1 MRLARPVRSTDGR
14 YVVAGWRADTF
25 VAGTP
30 EPRHDEV
37 VSAAVRLH
45 EATAKLERPRFLTQP
60 PVAPW
65 ADVDVF
71 IAADRAAW
79 EERPLHSLPPGARVS
94 PGSADGQRSI
104 ELINQ
109 LAALRKP
116 TKSPSQL
123 VHGDLYGTVLFAG
136 TAAPGITDI
145 TPYWRPASWAAGVVV
160 VDALSWGEADDGLIE
175 RWSPLPEW
183 PQMLLRALMFRL
195 AVHALH
201 PRSTAAAFPGP
212 GPHGRAGA
220 AGALVERPALRT
232 RGEPRASG
240 TRPSSASTPSAR
252 SSSSCRVV
260 RCGAGRP
267 DALITRCHGRSD
279 ESVRMI
285 QPTMRGTGKPCRVGD
300 VAVGRHPARRDRRDQ
315 CAHRLDLLVGDRRH
329 LRPAPAACGSPPRC
343 RPARAWGTMWSQ
355 SNSTSVKSGPLA
367 QPGDAVHR

>member
-1 MRLARPVRSTDGR
+1 MPLGSSWEGGWRCGEVVLSMVADHARAAWSAKVRETLFVDGVRLARPVRSTDGR
-14 YVVAGWRADTF
+14 YVVAGWRADTY

-79 EERPLHSLPPGARVS
+79 EERPLHSLPPGARVA
-94 PGSADGQRSI
+94 PGTADGQKSV

-109 LAALRKP
+109 LASLRRP

-145 TPYWRPASWAAGVVV
+145 IPYWRPPAWAAGVVV
-160 VDALSWGEADDGLIE
+160 VDALSWGEADDALIE

-183 PQMLLRALMFRL
+183 PQMLLRALIFRL

-201 PRSTAAAFPGP
+201 PRSTAAAFPGLA
-212 GPHGRAGA
+212 RTA
-220 AGALVERPALRT
+220 ALVRLAL
-232 RGEPRASG
+232 
-240 TRPSSASTPSAR
+240 
-252 SSSSCRVV
+252 
-260 RCGAGRP
+260 
-267 DALITRCHGRSD
+267 
-279 ESVRMI
+279 
-285 QPTMRGTGKPCRVGD
+285 
-300 VAVGRHPARRDRRDQ
+300 
-315 CAHRLDLLVGDRRH
+315 
-329 LRPAPAACGSPPRC
+329 
-343 RPARAWGTMWSQ
+343 
-355 SNSTSVKSGPLA
+355 
-367 QPGDAVHR
+367 

>member
-1 MRLARPVRSTDGR
+1 MQPVPLGPSWEGGWRCGEVVLSVVPDHARAAWSAKVRETLFVDGVRLARPVRSTDGR
-14 YVVAGWRADTF
+14 YVVAGWRADTY

-65 ADVDVF
+65 SDVDVF
-71 IAADRAAW
+71 TAADRAAW
-79 EERPLHSLPPGARVS
+79 EDRPLHSLPPGARVA
-94 PGSADGQRSI
+94 PASADGQKSI

-109 LAALRKP
+109 LATLRRP

-145 TPYWRPASWAAGVVV
+145 TPYWRPPAWAAGVIV

-175 RWSPLPEW
+175 RWNALPEW

-201 PRSTAAAFPGP
+201 PRSTSAAFPGLA
-212 GPHGRAGA
+212 RTA
-220 AGALVERPALRT
+220 ALVRL
-232 RGEPRASG
+232 
-240 TRPSSASTPSAR
+240 
-252 SSSSCRVV
+252 
-260 RCGAGRP
+260 
-267 DALITRCHGRSD
+267 
-279 ESVRMI
+279 
-285 QPTMRGTGKPCRVGD
+285 
-300 VAVGRHPARRDRRDQ
+300 AV
-315 CAHRLDLLVGDRRH
+315 
-329 LRPAPAACGSPPRC
+329 
-343 RPARAWGTMWSQ
+343 
-355 SNSTSVKSGPLA
+355 
-367 QPGDAVHR
+367 